1 MPTAGGHKP
10 ADDHSVGRIERHP
23 RALDLFGSLL
33 NITVATRSRDTTY
46 PASIPCKTSKHRNGQ
61 YGRRRAQM
69 PIRPVGIHIRRSAQ
83 ISRLGDLNSAT
94 LCDDHGIGLQGS
106 SSWPS
111 TRTVGSR
118 GRGSSAGEKTLS
130 GFCAV
135 RGWVSPPARA
145 WPWTRLR
152 AAAQSR
158 DHTEPWFLRADG
170 MPQHPSTG
178 RKYSAGCDLRS
189 FAICVLVAV
198 REVRC
203 TGLGRL
209 GGSFSAAGG
218 CCSQIS
224 KGTARS
230 QGLSGPGVQALI
242 RRTGS

>member
-1 MPTAGGHKP
+1 MICVRRCTQRKP
-10 ADDHSVGRIERHP
+10 RLA
-23 RALDLFGSLL
+23 
-33 NITVATRSRDTTY
+33 
-46 PASIPCKTSKHRNGQ
+46 
-61 YGRRRAQM
+61 AQ
-69 PIRPVGIHIRRSAQ
+69 IRRSAQ